1 MPKSRRE
8 MKISDRQEMDLKFT
22 KNNRIRDPINTEEV
36 QRREHKSKL
45 VFFLSRRLQWDLGGF
60 QVGDTSSQTRSAF

>member
-8 MKISDRQEMDLKFT
+8 MKISYRQEMDLKFT

-36 QRREHKSKL
+36 QRREHESEL
-45 VFFLSRRLQWDLGGF
+45 VLF
-60 QVGDTSSQTRSAF
+60 